1 MDATLHNR
9 IKREIRVMKKTI
21 RSIFLFFALLTVVLS
36 GCSPASTP
44 VPSPFTPSPIPPTF
58 TAISSATPT
67 TAPTVTPTPAPEN
80 LADAKDLHVWIDDYV
95 NAYGGTVSVNG
106 VEEDANQLLGVVK
119 ANPGGFIERK
129 TIKGHETLFFVV
141 NDVPLGIQNDGTWRS
156 ILARD
161 IADAKNAQFAMPVLS
176 FQLNNPDF
184 VNVIKNANMLT
195 ITADLDNATVFKT
208 LTTADWKNIL
218 HDWDTI
224 KAQLDSGQI
233 PNGIPYNWT
242 GADQI
247 VKFAQENHMGLR
259 AQHLIWNGDVPD
271 SIRKGGF
278 TKADLLKILEFTVSV
293 KAMKYKGVISEWDAE
308 DELVDTA
315 HSTDQWGFWSQ
326 NVGILDATRLSAGII
341 RKIDPQ
347 AKITLTDD
355 LILEKRYYSMQPGL
369 GIEFL
374 NFVKTLK
381 QDGLVD
387 KVDIENNMW
396 VYDMPD
402 QGYMEN
408 FLRQIQAEG
417 VELAAPEI
425 TVCPTKDDPI
435 AGGRQAYTKVDDPQ
449 KDLTEGYRRVAQA
462 YIDVGAN
469 DIGLGDVGDVTS
481 WYNYLSP
488 GTNAALFDTQWKP
501 KMGWYEILKVMYDGF
516 ID

>member
-1 MDATLHNR
+1 MNYKNLSRRMFVTILTTL
-9 IKREIRVMKKTI
+9 
-21 RSIFLFFALLTVVLS
+21 LLS
-36 GCSPASTP
+36 GCGQR
-44 VPSPFTPSPIPPTF
+44 
-58 TAISSATPT
+58 ATPT
-67 TAPTVTPTPAPEN
+67 ITPTSTSTLAPTPTISLTPTITSTPASEN
-80 LADAKDLHVWIDDYV
+80 LADAKDLYVWIDDYV
-95 NAYGGTVSVNG
+95 HAYGGIVTVNG
-106 VEEDANQLLGVVK
+106 VERDPNQLLGVVK
-119 ANPGGFIERK
+119 ANPDGFIERK
-129 TIKGHETLFFVV
+129 TIKGRETLFFVV
-141 NDVPLGIQNDGTWRS
+141 NGIPLGIQTDGTWRS

-161 IADAKNAQFAMPVLS
+161 LADSKNAQFAMPLQW
-176 FQLNNPDF
+176 FQIHNPNF
-184 VNVIKNANMLT
+184 VKVIKNANLLT
-195 ITADLDNATVFKT
+195 ITQDLDTGIVFKT
-208 LTTADWKNIL
+208 MTTEDWRNII
-218 HDWDTI
+218 HNWETF
-224 KAQLDSGQI
+224 KTQLDAGQI
-233 PNGIPYNWT
+233 PTGIPYDWAP
-242 GADQI
+242 ADQTI
-247 VKFAQENHMGLR
+247 KFAQENHMVLR
-259 AQHLIWNGDVPD
+259 AQHLVSNGDVPD

-278 TKADLLKILEFTVSV
+278 TKADLLKIIEFTASV
-293 KAMKYKGVISEWDAE
+293 KVMKYKGVISEWDAE

-381 QDGLVD
+381 QNGLVD

-417 VELAAPEI
+417 VELAASEI

-435 AGGRQAYTKVDDPQ
+435 ARGRQAYTKVDDPQ
-449 KDLTEGYRRVAQA
+449 KALTEGYRRVVQA

-481 WYNYLSP
+481 WYNWMSP
-488 GTNAALFDTQWKP
+488 GTNAALFDAQWKP
-501 KMGWYEILKVMYDGF
+501 KMGWYEILKVMYDSF
-516 ID
+516 INKG